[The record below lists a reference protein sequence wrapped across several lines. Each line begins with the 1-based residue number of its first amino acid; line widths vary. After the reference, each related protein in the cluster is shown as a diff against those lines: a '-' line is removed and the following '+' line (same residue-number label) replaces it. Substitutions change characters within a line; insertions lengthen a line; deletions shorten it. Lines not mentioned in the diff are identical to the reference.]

1 MKSLIRALKL
11 RFPRFQFF
19 GKNTLKI
26 LNLKTTA
33 DSVGKSC
40 LSIKDVSILFG
51 HIMCFSICFYW
62 KTSVYCVFAVTYEI
76 LRNKKMLFQKKKKK
90 KKKKNLFK
98 KKKKKKKKKKIPK
111 FRFHSINISKIS
123 SLLLINSVDF
133 KLGKRGK
140 FHWKNFP
147 QIRRGLNRF
156 LNIEL

>member
-76 LRNKKMLFQKKKKK
+76 LRNQKMLFQ
-90 KKKKNLFK
+90 
-98 KKKKKKKKKKIPK
+98 KKKKKKIPK